1 MSELSE
7 HFSSLPD
14 HRSERRQYSLG
25 DTLKS
30 AFAMFSLKSPP
41 LLNFR
46 ERTRIEDGN
55 LQRVYRIGAI
65 PSDTQIRAILDELPS
80 SSLDY
85 CFAEIHDHLRSS
97 GLLDSYRLACA
108 DNALIVS
115 VDGVE
120 HFSSTKVHCPCCT
133 ELPPNFRTGSLGA
146 I

>member
-1 MSELSE
+1 MGKVVDSLIMKQPPIPSSLHFDVLMSELSE

-65 PSDTQIRAILDELPS
+65 PSDTQIRAIINKIQAIVLTEQVQ
-80 SSLDY
+80 
-85 CFAEIHDHLRSS
+85 CAS
-97 GLLDSYRLACA
+97 GLQDS
-108 DNALIVS
+108 
-115 VDGVE
+115 G
-120 HFSSTKVHCPCCT
+120 K
-133 ELPPNFRTGSLGA
+133 
-146 I
+146 